1 MAGVQSI
8 APEMTSHGTRNTGRV
23 AIICETQRAGFGAH
37 KTGPARGPS
46 IARRTNGMG
55 GPP

>member
-1 MAGVQSI
+1 MAGAQLI
-8 APEMTSHGTRNTGRV
+8 APEMTSHGTWNTGRV
-23 AIICETQRAGFGAH
+23 AIICETQQAGFGAH
-37 KTGPARGPS
+37 KTGRARAPS

>member
-23 AIICETQRAGFGAH
+23 AIICETQWAGFGAH